1 MNTMPNPA
9 GFQVADTCIG
19 CARCVFE
26 LLCASRGLGSVM
38 MTFPLGVLAT
48 MPDIRSLLEIPED
61 HYVPVMIGFGYPEIP
76 YARGAQR
83 KTAPDRIHPLQFPK
97 L

>member
-1 MNTMPNPA
+1 
-9 GFQVADTCIG
+9 
-19 CARCVFE
+19 
-26 LLCASRGLGSVM
+26 M

-61 HYVPVMIGFGYPEIP
+61 HCVPVMIGFGYPEIP

-83 KTAPDRIHPLQFPK
+83 KTAPDRIHRPQFPK